1 MATPE
6 EIERAYW
13 EYTYAVAAITDES
26 TDSDHQE
33 VAMLQSRFLRLQ
45 NESRPDVGVK

>member
-1 MATPE
+1 MVTPE
-6 EIERAYW
+6 EIEWAYW

-33 VAMLQSRFLRLQ
+33 VANLHRRFLTLQ